1 MARLSQAARLARL
14 AEDVD
19 DVAAKL
25 HVLRFDKKIPP
36 EFRTRK
42 VQDYKAQ
49 NAEVMIC
56 PAGQPMAS
64 KCKQI
69 EFLEESRV

>member
-1 MARLSQAARLARL
+1 MWLDF

-25 HVLRFDKKIPP
+25 HDLRFDKKIPP

-49 NAEVMIC
+49 SAQVMMSGWVSRWV
-56 PAGQPMAS
+56 PHANKG
-64 KCKQI
+64 
-69 EFLEESRV
+69 FLEESRV